1 MGREAMAGSDDKDP
15 VTRAVNRLVT
25 ERPWTV
31 VAVFLVLTAGFAVG
45 IGTDAEQQAGADQF
59 TEDIEEF
66 EAFEEMEEAFATRGR
81 EGGGAGATVFVRD
94 DRNVLSEQSLLRML
108 EAQQRLEDRDRLRVS
123 RTSSPASTIARELDP
138 GATTVETQQR
148 AIERASPRQLREA
161 IQRSHERGTLGGVS
175 TDLNPSAGSAS
186 TAQLQVSYDLPAGA
200 GQSDRAALQ
209 YRTIDVLETVDG
221 YAVNDNVVVFAD
233 ALLEEEILQL
243 LNDTAIVVF
252 PAAIL
257 LITFFLVVAYRD
269 PVDLGVG
276 VAALVMTL
284 VWTFGF
290 MGYADIPFGDTM
302 VTIFPLLLA
311 VGIDFGIHTINRYRE
326 ERQDGA
332 GIDDAML
339 LTTRQLTAAF
349 LIVTITTVFSFAAN
363 LTSPLGSLQ
372 DFGLVAAAGI
382 TFTFLIF
389 GVFLPAAKVGF
400 DRLREGRR
408 FPQFGTKPLGREGS
422 LLGVILPVGVS
433 LARVGAAAVLVVAL
447 VGGGAAGVY
456 GTGVDTEFSQEV
468 FFPNEERIE
477 QYDRLPEPFKPG
489 PYSFLEV
496 ISILENDFDQGFIGS
511 VTLYIEGPEVRSDAT
526 LREIDRATRNPPPA
540 FAGDRREADASS
552 VLSVT
557 RQHAADNP
565 EFGALVR
572 QTDTTGNGVPD
583 RDVDRV
589 FEALLDSQR
598 GDQARTYLTD
608 DRSATRI
615 QFQLTAEADATD
627 ATRDA
632 RLVAD
637 RFQSLDAT
645 PTGQIVV
652 NQAVIDRITESAIV
666 SLFVAFGL
674 TAVFLAVSYRL
685 LEGRA
690 IYGIIN
696 LVPVVVTVALLSG
709 SMRLFDISL
718 TPINAPILAVSIGLG
733 VDYTVHF
740 MHRFV
745 DEFDGDP
752 NVDVY
757 EALLVT
763 VRGTGGALTGSML
776 TTVTGIGVLYV
787 ALIPLIAE
795 FGILIALGVLYA
807 YLAAILLLPATI
819 VVWVRAEARL
829 RGVETALV

>member
-1 MGREAMAGSDDKDP
+1 MAEPDEKDP
-15 VTRAVNRLVT
+15 VTRTVNRLVT

-31 VAVFLVLTAGFAVG
+31 VAVFLLLTAGFAVG

-108 EAQQRLEDRDRLRVS
+108 EAQQRLEDRDRLRITG
-123 RTSSPASTIARELDP
+123 TSSPASTIARELDP
-138 GATTVETQQR
+138 GATTVEAQQR

-161 IQRSHERGTLGGVS
+161 IQQAEEQGALGGVS

-221 YAVNDNVVVFAD
+221 YTVNDNVVVFAD
-233 ALLEEEILQL
+233 ALLEDEILQL

-257 LITFFLVVAYRD
+257 LIVFFLVLAYRD

-290 MGYADIPFGDTM
+290 MGYAGIPFGDTM

-311 VGIDFGIHTINRYRE
+311 VGIDFGIHIINRYRE

-332 GIDDAML
+332 GIDAAMT

-400 DRLREGRR
+400 DRLREGRG

-422 LLGVILPVGVS
+422 LLGVILPAGVS
-433 LARVGAAAVLVVAL
+433 LARVGAAGVLIVAL
-447 VGGGAAGVY
+447 VGGGAAGAY

-477 QYDRLPEPFKPG
+477 QYERLPEPFKPG
-489 PYSFLEV
+489 TYSFLEV
-496 ISILENDFDQGFIGS
+496 ISTLENDFDQGFIGS

-526 LREIDRATRNPPPA
+526 FREIDRATRDPPPA

-557 RQHAADNP
+557 HQHAAENP

-583 RDVDRV
+583 RDADRV
-589 FEALLDSQR
+589 FESLLDSPR
-598 GDQARTYLTD
+598 GDQARSYLTD

-615 QFQLTAEADATD
+615 QFQLTADADATD

-637 RFQSLDAT
+637 RFQTLEAT

-674 TAVFLAVSYRL
+674 TAVFLAISYRL

-696 LVPVVVTVALLSG
+696 LVPVVVTVALLAG

-752 NVDVY
+752 TVDVY

-819 VVWVRAEARL
+819 VVWVRAEAKL
-829 RGVETALV
+829 RGVETAAV